1 MTRKG
6 FKNIKLSARYMY
18 NVSEKGFTINLMTL
32 GNFMIA
38 TKENPVPE
46 KIDLFNEL
54 PSHYTYHDYK
64 KSKLTEN

>member
-1 MTRKG
+1 
-6 FKNIKLSARYMY
+6 MY